1 MLGGIVVASEAG
13 VSALVFYLAAYAFM
27 NLAAFAVIVA
37 RERETALGDDIR
49 AVQGLGARAAAAGL
63 AADDLDA
70 GAWPGCRRPR
80 ASSASST

>member
-37 RERETALGDDIR
+37 RERETPFGDDIR
-49 AVQGLGARAAAAGL
+49 A
-63 AADDLDA
+63 
-70 GAWPGCRRPR
+70 RPR
-80 ASSASST
+80 ASAPSGRCWPGR